1 MTVRA
6 AWLTPT
12 GQTREDTRIT
22 LSALLTPNGQ
32 TDANIPLKSRGG
44 IIPGGLLLTP
54 VAAMQCSIGTGRA
67 VVQGNSSPGAYLV
80 AVTVSENLTLAD
92 GDPQLDRIDLI
103 ELVVLDDAY
112 DGSGKTEALVRLVK
126 GTPAAVPVAPA
137 TPSGS
142 AIPLYSVRV
151 RAGASAGNGGINWAE
166 AATNLRYATV
176 ALGGIVPSDG
186 YKGSYVGQYRDAGGK
201 FQRWDGTTWVS
212 YPPDVGGIAP
222 AGKLTAGTYTGQ
234 YRDGAGGVLQRW
246 DGTAWQYAEGRTAV
260 LFSASQT
267 AMQSIPSSSSSG
279 WYAVTLQTVDV
290 DDLTGWNGSDTYT
303 VPRTGWWRVSG
314 QVVFSADATTGSRG
328 ARLMVGGSGL
338 PRATW
343 LVGAGPGATSVGG
356 QALVKLTAGQ
366 TLQLHAHQNSG
377 AAVRT
382 LGGSGYACSLAAE
395 WIRS

>member
-12 GQTREDTRIT
+12 GQTREDTRIA

-32 TDANIPLKSRGG
+32 LDANIPLKSRGG
-44 IIPGGLLLTP
+44 VVPGGLTLTA
-54 VAAMQCSIGTGRA
+54 VSAMQCSIGTGRA
-67 VVQGNSSPGAYLV
+67 VIQGDTNQGAYMV
-80 AVTVSENLTLAD
+80 AVTVPESLTLAD

-137 TPSGS
+137 TPSGT
-142 AIPLYSVRV
+142 AIPLYSIKVK
-151 RAGASAGNGGINWAE
+151 AGTSAGNGGVTWSE
-166 AATNLRYATV
+166 AVSLRYPTV
-176 ALGGIVPSDG
+176 ALGGIVPADG
-186 YKGSYVGQYRDAGGK
+186 FKGAYVGQYRDAGGK
-201 FQRWDGTTWVS
+201 FQRWDGATWVS
-212 YPPDVGGIAP
+212 YAPEVGGIAP
-222 AGKLTAGTYTGQ
+222 AGKLTTGTYVGQ
-234 YRDGAGGVLQRW
+234 YRDGAAGVLQRW
-246 DGTAWQYAEGRTAV
+246 DGTTWQYAEGRTAV

-267 AMQSIPSSSSSG
+267 AMQSIPSSSTSG
-279 WYAVTLQTVDV
+279 WYAVTLQTVDI
-290 DDLTGWNGSDTYT
+290 DDLTGWNGNDTYT

-314 QVVFSADATTGSRG
+314 QVVFSADSTTGSRG
-328 ARLMVGGSGL
+328 ARLMVAGAGI

-343 LVGAGPGATSVGG
+343 LVGAGPGATAVGG

-382 LGGSGYACSLAAE
+382 FGGSGYACSLAAE